1 MLNAG
6 NQAAASQTE
15 PAVVSTE
22 NSTQAVNAPLLG
34 NINAVDIAET
44 SAAITWTTDIPA
56 DSMVEYWVKGT
67 EVKKIIED
75 SVQSLDHRMDIF
87 DLTGETEYEFMVS
100 SKSSA
105 GLQSTADTTGNFIT
119 TGKITMESPEVGY
132 MAPYF
137 SLEDMDGNIVSLA
150 DLRGKWVML
159 IFWETTCP
167 TCREELPEFQSYST
181 RMPVDKIQ
189 MVTVNVKSVNDKLL
203 LSYLLSKDITLP
215 VLMDREGEVAKNYKI
230 VQFPTSFFID
240 PDGIIRKVV
249 DYRFGNT
256 DAIAGTIIS
265 LIGN

>member
-15 PAVVSTE
+15 PAVVPTE
-22 NSTQAVNAPLLG
+22 NSTQTANAPALS

-44 SAAITWTTDIPA
+44 SVAITWTTDIPA
-56 DSMVEYWVKGT
+56 DSTVEYWIKGT
-67 EVKKIIED
+67 EDKKIIED
-75 SVQSLDHRMDIF
+75 SVQSLNHRIDIF

-100 SKSSA
+100 SKSST
-105 GLQSTADTTGNFIT
+105 GLQSAADTAGDFKT
-119 TGKITMESPEVGY
+119 TGKINV
-132 MAPYF
+132 
-137 SLEDMDGNIVSLA
+137 VSLD

-240 PDGIIRKVV
+240 PEGIIRKVV